1 MTPPEKQAAKKKSF
15 TKSLGKAIARST
27 VFQGLLTRLIVFYI
41 YFFGRTCRWQVELPP
56 ESREL
61 LTKNPNVI
69 ACFWH
74 GRMLM
79 MCHAWPYGPKD
90 NFHML
95 ISTHRDGRF
104 IADAIEKIGFQTISG
119 SSQRGGGSALVGL
132 TRILR
137 QGGTVGITPDGPR
150 GPRMRAKAGAIKAA
164 QISGVPL
171 LPVSGSLRHVQF
183 LRSWDRFCLPRPFS
197 CGVIAWGSPINV
209 PRDADDTLLEAK
221 RRELEQALNDL
232 TAQSD
237 QRMGHPRE
245 LCEPEA
251 ENA

>member
-1 MTPPEKQAAKKKSF
+1 MTPRQQKKNLKSW
-15 TKSLGKAIARST
+15 GKMIARSAL
-27 VFQGLLTRLIVFYI
+27 FQDVLARLIAFYMQ
-41 YFFGRTCRWQVELPP
+41 FFGKTCRWQVELPT
-56 ESREL
+56 ESRAL
-61 LTKNPNVI
+61 LEKNPNVI

-79 MCHAWPYGPKD
+79 MCHAWPYGPRD

-104 IADAIEKIGFQTISG
+104 ISNAIEKIGFQTVAG
-119 SSQRGGGSALVGL
+119 SSRRGGGPALVGL

-137 QGGTVGITPDGPR
+137 RGEAVGITPDGPR

-164 QISGVPL
+164 QLSGGSI
-171 LPVSGSLRHVQF
+171 LPVSGSLRHMRF

-197 CGVIAWGSPINV
+197 RGVILWGSPIYV

-237 QRMGHPRE
+237 QRMGHPTE
-245 LCEPEA
+245 FCEPEA